1 MDWKRIGRAAMCFL
15 VICCLLFNLSP
26 VKAHATGLESVVTG
40 AVVSVPGLNVVAG
53 ILIGLGILVGV
64 ATTDWDRVVN
74 DCYMYLRNEGIVDAN
89 GKINVLAMD
98 GVAYAYGVAQDVI
111 ELVRAWAY
119 ATEVIKETEIAV
131 AEGYWYYNGFSAKPY
146 PQDVDLAKYPYIII
160 GFWNT
165 SVSPTCVFSSQPL
178 LVSSKDTFYSIY
190 WKFIAE
196 QEVDVLVY
204 ETVTDNLTGW
214 NLSRSEENIAA
225 GEYICGLNA
234 YVGGFES
241 ARNDMWAN
249 YNIFGTEYFNN
260 GECLLPGMSAV
271 TEDCTLVTTAPGYTG
286 GTIAQQQV
294 DTEIG
299 YELWYGNAVEI
310 DPGTSDGSDDSQSK
324 PIPYWPIDL
333 PANLTDAH
341 KLQQEDVWKGSI
353 STTDPDADPDLDP
366 ELQTGTLA
374 NTILAGIRDI
384 FVPKEDYLSSKVAA
398 LSAEFSFVDS
408 IVKTVQFMHSGLAA
422 VETEP
427 PVIYIDL
434 GAQEGFYNIG
444 GKVPFIDLHWY
455 ERYKPTVDAIIS
467 SFLWICFIW
476 RMLIHLPGIISGASG
491 IFTVT
496 PVQPTQSAPIGAFKE
511 QPLYVPTESYEE
523 LLRDYRMDAVDN
535 PGLYKAL
542 GRNPSYA
549 QLKDYFTVRP
559 GDDD

>member
-64 ATTDWDRVVN
+64 ATIDWDRVVD

-204 ETVTDNLTGW
+204 GTVTDNMTGW
-214 NLSRSEENIAA
+214 NLSRSQENIAA
-225 GEYICGLNA
+225 GEYVCGLNA

-260 GECLLPGMSAV
+260 GECLLPGMPAIS
-271 TEDCTLVTTAPGYTG
+271 ESGTAITVADGLTA
-286 GTIAQQQV
+286 GTIADAEKDLQAGYPIWGSGAVTLPGSIVGQDELDEVKVWPIGLPGTYTDAYTLGQTDV
-294 DTEIG
+294 WTGAGSAADTLPDTE
-299 YELWYGNAVEI
+299 
-310 DPGTSDGSDDSQSK
+310 
-324 PIPYWPIDL
+324 
-333 PANLTDAH
+333 AN
-341 KLQQEDVWKGSI
+341 
-353 STTDPDADPDLDP
+353 
-366 ELQTGTLA
+366 TGTLA